1 MVDHIFQEY
10 QETWKGRLIM
20 ISKCPYCGEF
30 FGANLL
36 EMHIALCEK
45 KHQVVGHSFI
55 CSICDKSFSEEK
67 EYLKHKKIHHKE
79 VVNDLFR
86 Q

>member
-1 MVDHIFQEY
+1 
-10 QETWKGRLIM
+10 M

-36 EMHIALCEK
+36 EMHIATCEK
-45 KHQVVGHSFI
+45 KHQVQENSFI
-55 CSICDKSFSEEK
+55 CSICGKSFADEK
-67 EYLKHKKIHHKE
+67 EYLEHKKIHHRE

>member
-1 MVDHIFQEY
+1 
-10 QETWKGRLIM
+10 M

-30 FGANLL
+30 FGVNLL

-45 KHQVVGHSFI
+45 KHQGDENPFI
-55 CSICDKSFSEEK
+55 CSICDKVFADEK
-67 EYLKHKKIHHKE
+67 DYMNHKKIHHKE